1 MPETGGES
9 EGLTES
15 SECPEGEHYSRAE
28 DSPPDVEPGEAPS
41 QQEGAQVHCRAD
53 QVGQR
58 EGSGGGR
65 GQHQRQE
72 GQQGEEGG
80 HRQPEDVAGAPGHC
94 PARAAVEEVELQRGG
109 EEQEDQGQAGQHH
122 QVEAGGEVGV
132 LGVPG
137 QGGVPQGAPAH
148 LHSSPGKL

>member
-1 MPETGGES
+1 MPQTRGEGES
-9 EGLTES
+9 LAES
-15 SECPEGEHYSRAE
+15 SQWPEGEQDPRAE
-28 DSPPDVEPGEAPS
+28 DSPPEVGPGEAPG
-41 QQEGAQVHCRAD
+41 QQEGAQVHGRAD
-53 QVGQR
+53 QVGQE
-58 EGSGGGR
+58 EGPGGGR
-65 GQHQRQE
+65 GQHQGQE

-80 HRQPEDVAGAPGHC
+80 HRQSEDVARTPGHG
-94 PARAAVEEVELQRGG
+94 PARAAVEEVELQWGG
-109 EEQEDQGQAGQHH
+109 EEQEDQGEAGQHH